1 MRLWL
6 GHVLYATGL
15 RCLAWAERLDP
26 TPELGEDPPTILA
39 LDATLPAPPSDL
51 DERTG
56 TFVGRRPW
64 TRPPTVP

>member
-26 TPELGEDPPTILA
+26 TPELGEDPPAVLA
-39 LDATLPAPPSDL
+39 VEEHLPKAPPDL
-51 DERTG
+51 DERIG
-56 TFVGRRPW
+56 SFSGRHPW
-64 TRPPTVP
+64 TRPTEK